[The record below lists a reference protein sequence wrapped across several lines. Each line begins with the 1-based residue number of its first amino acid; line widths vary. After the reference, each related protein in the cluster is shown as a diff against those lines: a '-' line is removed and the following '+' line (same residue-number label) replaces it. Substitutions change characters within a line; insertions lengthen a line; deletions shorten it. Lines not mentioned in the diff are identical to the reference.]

1 MYFAGSGPGDPDL
14 ITVKAKKLL
23 AMADTIVYSGSLL
36 NPKLLE
42 STKKDAILYD
52 ASLIDREKIYE
63 ILRDASLAGKIVMRL
78 HDGDPNIY
86 GATKEQVDKLQADG
100 IACKMIP
107 GVTSLLGA
115 AASLNMELTLP
126 GNTQT
131 IIITRAELRTPVPER
146 EKISRL
152 ASHGSTMAFYL
163 SVHLIRQIIRQLLE
177 GGVYTENT
185 PAAVVYKATWD
196 DEIIVRGNL
205 ANIADKTQKARI
217 TKTALFIVGNV
228 VKPTNYQ
235 FSKVYDPDFSHGYR
249 SASIQPKLER
259 SNILANYDC
268 NWLIVISNLHSGDL
282 FLSNCRPSTQLHWCK
297 WFLLIGSFL

>member
-52 ASLIDREKIYE
+52 ASLIDREKIYA

-259 SNILANYDC
+259 
-268 NWLIVISNLHSGDL
+268 
-282 FLSNCRPSTQLHWCK
+282 
-297 WFLLIGSFL
+297 

>member
-42 STKKDAILYD
+42 CTKKNATLYD

-63 ILRDASLAGKIVMRL
+63 ILRDASWAGKIVMRL

-86 GATKEQVDKLQADG
+86 GATKEQVDKLQTDG
-100 IACKMIP
+100 IVCKMIP

-146 EKISRL
+146 EKISQL

-163 SVHLIRQIIRQLLE
+163 SVHLIKQIIRQLLE
-177 GGVYTENT
+177 GGVYTEDT
-185 PAAVVYKATWD
+185 PAVVVYKATWD
-196 DEIIVRGNL
+196 DEIIIRGNL

-259 SNILANYDC
+259 
-268 NWLIVISNLHSGDL
+268 
-282 FLSNCRPSTQLHWCK
+282 
-297 WFLLIGSFL
+297 

>member
-42 STKKDAILYD
+42 CTKKNATLYD

-63 ILRDASLAGKIVMRL
+63 ILRDASWAGKIVMRL

-100 IACKMIP
+100 IVCKMIP

-146 EKISRL
+146 EKISQL

-163 SVHLIRQIIRQLLE
+163 SVHLIKQIIRQLLE
-177 GGVYTENT
+177 GGVYTEDT
-185 PAAVVYKATWD
+185 PAVVVYKATWD
-196 DEIIVRGNL
+196 DEIIIRGNL
-205 ANIADKTQKARI
+205 ANITDKTQKARI

-249 SASIQPKLER
+249 SASIQSKLE
-259 SNILANYDC
+259 S
-268 NWLIVISNLHSGDL
+268 
-282 FLSNCRPSTQLHWCK
+282 
-297 WFLLIGSFL
+297 

>member
-1 MYFAGSGPGDPDL
+1 MSQQKVKQPVVYFAGSGPGDPDL

-23 AMADTIVYSGSLL
+23 AKADTIVYSGSLL

-42 STKKDAILYD
+42 CTKKNASLYD

-63 ILRDASLAGKIVMRL
+63 ILRDASWAGQLVLRL

-100 IACKMIP
+100 ITCKMIP

-131 IIITRAELRTPVPER
+131 VIITRAELRTPVPER
-146 EKISRL
+146 EKISQL

-163 SVHLIRQIIRQLLE
+163 SIHLIKEIIRQLLE
-177 GGVYTENT
+177 GGVYTVET
-185 PAAVVYKATWD
+185 PAAVVYRATWE
-196 DEIIVRGNL
+196 DEVIITGNL
-205 ANIADKTQKARI
+205 ADIADKTQRARI

-228 VKPTNYQ
+228 VKPTDYQ

-249 SASIQPKLER
+249 RGAILPKLD
-259 SNILANYDC
+259 S
-268 NWLIVISNLHSGDL
+268 
-282 FLSNCRPSTQLHWCK
+282 
-297 WFLLIGSFL
+297 

>member
-1 MYFAGSGPGDPDL
+1 VYFAGSGPGDPDL

-42 STKKDAILYD
+42 CTKKDAILYD

-196 DEIIVRGNL
+196 DETIVRGNL

-259 SNILANYDC
+259 
-268 NWLIVISNLHSGDL
+268 
-282 FLSNCRPSTQLHWCK
+282 
-297 WFLLIGSFL
+297 

>member
-23 AMADTIVYSGSLL
+23 TMADTIVYSGSLL

-42 STKKDAILYD
+42 CTKENAILYD
-52 ASLIDREKIYE
+52 ASLIDRERIYE
-63 ILRDASLAGKIVMRL
+63 ILRDASLEGKVVMRL

-100 IACKMIP
+100 IACKTIP

-146 EKISRL
+146 EKISQL

-185 PAAVVYKATWD
+185 PAVVVYKATWD
-196 DEIIVRGNL
+196 DEIIIRGNL

-249 SASIQPKLER
+249 SSSIQPKLER
-259 SNILANYDC
+259 
-268 NWLIVISNLHSGDL
+268 
-282 FLSNCRPSTQLHWCK
+282 
-297 WFLLIGSFL
+297 

>member
-1 MYFAGSGPGDPDL
+1 VTQEKVTNPIVYFAGSGPGDPDL

-23 AMADTIVYSGSLL
+23 SEADTIVYSGSLL

-42 STKKDAILYD
+42 CAKESARLYD

-63 ILRDASLAGKIVMRL
+63 ILRDASWAGQLVMRL

-100 IACKMIP
+100 ITCKMIP

-131 IIITRAELRTPVPER
+131 IIITRAELRTPVPEK
-146 EKISRL
+146 EKISQL

-163 SVHLIRQIIRQLLE
+163 SVHLIKEIVPQLLQ
-177 GGVYTENT
+177 GRAYNNDT
-185 PAAVVYKATWD
+185 PAAVVYKATWE
-196 DEIIVRGNL
+196 DEVIVTGKL
-205 ANIADKTQKARI
+205 ADIADKAQDARI
-217 TKTALFIVGNV
+217 SKTALLIVGNV
-228 VKPTNYQ
+228 VKPRGYR
-235 FSKVYDPDFSHGYR
+235 FSRVYDPEFSHGYR
-249 SASIQPKLER
+249 RASKQPKL
-259 SNILANYDC
+259 D
-268 NWLIVISNLHSGDL
+268 H
-282 FLSNCRPSTQLHWCK
+282 
-297 WFLLIGSFL
+297 

>member
-1 MYFAGSGPGDPDL
+1 VIQKRARQPVVYFAGSGPGDPEL
-14 ITVKAKKLL
+14 ITVKAKNLL
-23 AMADTIVYSGSLL
+23 SKSDTIVYSGSLL
-36 NPKLLE
+36 NPKLLQCA
-42 STKKDAILYD
+42 KKNASLYD

-63 ILRDASLAGKIVMRL
+63 ILRDASWAGQLVLRL

-100 IACKMIP
+100 ITCKMIP

-146 EKISRL
+146 EKISKL

-163 SVHLIRQIIRQLLE
+163 SVHLIKEIVRQLLE
-177 GGVYTENT
+177 GGVYTFDT
-185 PAAVVYKATWD
+185 PAAVVYRATWE
-196 DEIIVRGNL
+196 DEVIITGNL
-205 ANIADKTQKARI
+205 ADIAIKTQNARI

-228 VKPTNYQ
+228 VKPTGYQ

-249 SASIQPKLER
+249 KASIQPKVD
-259 SNILANYDC
+259 S
-268 NWLIVISNLHSGDL
+268 
-282 FLSNCRPSTQLHWCK
+282 
-297 WFLLIGSFL
+297 

>member
-42 STKKDAILYD
+42 CTKKNATLYD

-63 ILRDASLAGKIVMRL
+63 ILRDASWAGKIVMRL

-100 IACKMIP
+100 IVCKMIP

-146 EKISRL
+146 EKISQL

-163 SVHLIRQIIRQLLE
+163 SVHLIKQIIRQLLE
-177 GGVYTENT
+177 GGVYTEDT
-185 PAAVVYKATWD
+185 PAVVVYKATWD
-196 DEIIVRGNL
+196 DEIIIRGNL
-205 ANIADKTQKARI
+205 ANITDKTQKAHI

-249 SASIQPKLER
+249 SSSI
-259 SNILANYDC
+259 
-268 NWLIVISNLHSGDL
+268 
-282 FLSNCRPSTQLHWCK
+282 
-297 WFLLIGSFL
+297 

>member
-1 MYFAGSGPGDPDL
+1 MIQKRARQPVVFFAGSGPGDPEL

-23 AMADTIVYSGSLL
+23 SKADTIVYSGSLL
-36 NPKLLE
+36 NPKLLQCA
-42 STKKDAILYD
+42 KKNASLYD

-63 ILRDASLAGKIVMRL
+63 ILRDASWAGQLVMRL

-100 IACKMIP
+100 ITCKMIP

-146 EKISRL
+146 EKISKL
-152 ASHGSTMAFYL
+152 ATHGSTMGFYL
-163 SVHLIRQIIRQLLE
+163 SVHLIKEIVRQLLE
-177 GGVYTENT
+177 GGVYTFDT
-185 PAAVVYKATWD
+185 PAAVVYRATWE
-196 DEIIVRGNL
+196 DEVIITGNL
-205 ANIADKTQKARI
+205 ADIAIKTQKARI

-228 VKPTNYQ
+228 VKPTGYQ

-249 SASIQPKLER
+249 NASIQPKVD
-259 SNILANYDC
+259 S
-268 NWLIVISNLHSGDL
+268 
-282 FLSNCRPSTQLHWCK
+282 
-297 WFLLIGSFL
+297 

>member
-42 STKKDAILYD
+42 CTKKNATLHD

-63 ILRDASLAGKIVMRL
+63 ILRDASWAGKIVMRL

-100 IACKMIP
+100 IVCKMIP

-146 EKISRL
+146 EKISQL

-163 SVHLIRQIIRQLLE
+163 SVHLIKQIIRQLLE
-177 GGVYTENT
+177 GGVYTEDT
-185 PAAVVYKATWD
+185 PAVVVYKATWD
-196 DEIIVRGNL
+196 DEIIIRGNL
-205 ANIADKTQKARI
+205 ANITDKTQKARI

-249 SASIQPKLER
+249 SASIQSKLE
-259 SNILANYDC
+259 S
-268 NWLIVISNLHSGDL
+268 
-282 FLSNCRPSTQLHWCK
+282 
-297 WFLLIGSFL
+297 

>member
-1 MYFAGSGPGDPDL
+1 MYFTGSGPGDPDL

-23 AMADTIVYSGSLL
+23 TMADTIVYSGSLL

-42 STKKDAILYD
+42 CTKENAILYD
-52 ASLIDREKIYE
+52 ASLIDRERIYE
-63 ILRDASLAGKIVMRL
+63 ILRDASLEGKVVMRL

-146 EKISRL
+146 EKISQL

-185 PAAVVYKATWD
+185 PAVVVYKATWD
-196 DEIIVRGNL
+196 DEIIIRGNL
-205 ANIADKTQKARI
+205 ANIADKTKKARI

-249 SASIQPKLER
+249 SSSNQPKLER
-259 SNILANYDC
+259 
-268 NWLIVISNLHSGDL
+268 
-282 FLSNCRPSTQLHWCK
+282 
-297 WFLLIGSFL
+297 

>member
-1 MYFAGSGPGDPDL
+1 MTHRKTSRPVVYFAGSGPGDPDL
-14 ITVKAKKLL
+14 ITVKARKLL
-23 AMADTIVYSGSLL
+23 AEADTIVYSGSLL

-42 STKKDAILYD
+42 CTKKNAHLYD

-63 ILRDASLAGKIVMRL
+63 ILRDASWAGQLVMRL

-100 IACKMIP
+100 ITCRMIP

-131 IIITRAELRTPVPER
+131 IIITRAELRTPVPEK
-146 EKISRL
+146 EKISQL

-163 SVHLIRQIIRQLLE
+163 SVHLIKEIVRQLLL
-177 GGVYTENT
+177 GGAYTDET
-185 PAAVVYKATWD
+185 PAAVVYKATWE
-196 DEIIVRGNL
+196 DEVIITGNL
-205 ANIADKTQKARI
+205 ADIADKTKNARI
-217 TKTALFIVGNV
+217 TKTALLIVGNV
-228 VKPTNYQ
+228 VKPRGYQ

-249 SASIQPKLER
+249 RASIQPKLDR
-259 SNILANYDC
+259 
-268 NWLIVISNLHSGDL
+268 
-282 FLSNCRPSTQLHWCK
+282 
-297 WFLLIGSFL
+297 

>member
-1 MYFAGSGPGDPDL
+1 
-14 ITVKAKKLL
+14 VKAKKLL

-42 STKKDAILYD
+42 CTKKNATLYD

-63 ILRDASLAGKIVMRL
+63 ILRDASWAGKIVMRL

-100 IACKMIP
+100 IVCKMIP

-146 EKISRL
+146 EKISQL

-163 SVHLIRQIIRQLLE
+163 SVHLIKQIIRQLLE
-177 GGVYTENT
+177 GGVYTEDT
-185 PAAVVYKATWD
+185 PAVVVYKATWD
-196 DEIIVRGNL
+196 DEIIIRGNL
-205 ANIADKTQKARI
+205 ANITDKTQKARI

-249 SASIQPKLER
+249 SASIQSKLER
-259 SNILANYDC
+259 
-268 NWLIVISNLHSGDL
+268 
-282 FLSNCRPSTQLHWCK
+282 
-297 WFLLIGSFL
+297 